1 MQRLLPLAEKAG
13 ALLKAR
19 SETVAVAESSAGG
32 LISAAL
38 LAVPGASAY
47 YRGGGVL
54 YTAESRLALL
64 AMPREEIVRSSE
76 QSALFL
82 ARAARRSLDATWA
95 IGETGAAGP
104 TGPAGRLFLAI
115 AGPFEVSLHRE
126 TGIEDRVENMR
137 RFAQHALDLFVDVL
151 ERGAG

>member
-1 MQRLLPLAEKAG
+1 MQTLLPVAERVG

-19 SETVAVAESSAGG
+19 GETIAVAESSSGG

-47 YRGGGVL
+47 FLGGGVV
-54 YTAESRLALL
+54 YTMPSRLALL

-82 ARAARRSLDATWA
+82 ARAARRQLDATWGLA
-95 IGETGAAGP
+95 ETGAAGP
-104 TGPAGRLFLAI
+104 TGPAGRTFVAVT
-115 AGPFEVSLHRE
+115 GPVELSRHVE
-126 TGIEDRVENMR
+126 TGLPDRVDNMR
-137 RFAQHALDLFVDVL
+137 AFSLEAFKLFADTLEAL
-151 ERGAG
+151 